1 MQTPDIRQATMC
13 RNCKGHDLQKVI
25 SLGSTPP
32 ANAFLK
38 KEELGLSEKSFP
50 LEVYFCID
58 CGFMQL
64 IDIVSPELLYRNYV
78 YVSSTSP
85 SFVAHFK
92 RFAQHA
98 VAKLGMGKTSLVV
111 DIGSNDGILLRPF
124 KEEGMR
130 VLGIDPATKIA
141 ELATKN
147 GVTTIPE
154 FFTPELAKRIVRDH
168 GTAKLATATSVFTH
182 IDDLDSLIA
191 GVNSSRMPGLNRKN
205 IFQNP
210 LRMPLKR

>member
-1 MQTPDIRQATMC
+1 MEVTDLRKATTC
-13 RNCKGHDLQKVI
+13 RNCKGHDLQKVL

-38 KEELGLSEKSFP
+38 QEELQQPEKSFP

-58 CGFMQL
+58 CGFVQL
-64 IDIVSPELLYRNYV
+64 IDIVSPDLLYRNYV

-85 SFVAHFK
+85 SFVKHFQSFAAHVSEK
-92 RFAQHA
+92 M
-98 VAKLGMGKTSLVV
+98 KLEKNSLIV

-124 KEEGMR
+124 KELGMR
-130 VLGIDPATKIA
+130 VIGVDPATKIA

-147 GVTTIPE
+147 GIPTVPA
-154 FFTPELAKRIVRDH
+154 FFTPQLAKTLIKEH
-168 GTAKLATATSVFTH
+168 GNAKLVTATSAFTH

-191 GVNSSRMPGLNRKN
+191 GVNDLLADDGVFVIESY
-205 IFQNP
+205 
-210 LRMPLKR
+210 